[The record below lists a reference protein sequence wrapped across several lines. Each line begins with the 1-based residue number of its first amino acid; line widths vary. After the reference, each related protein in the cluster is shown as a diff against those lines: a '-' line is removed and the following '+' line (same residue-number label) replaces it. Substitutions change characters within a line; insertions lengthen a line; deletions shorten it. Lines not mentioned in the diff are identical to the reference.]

1 MSNRLIQ
8 RVLAA
13 VALIIVGSCYQD
25 DFSGVARGRPLVRVS
40 LTDAPFPYDSVTSV
54 NIYVVRIEAS
64 TQLDTSGGGTWVL
77 ITEPRKTF
85 DLLGLQQGATAFV
98 GEGELPAGQYQA
110 IRMTI
115 DTSLSS
121 IGWGCCNTALVNW
134 QNHSGSSEMQL
145 YAFVEHAF
153 DVPPEGADI
162 VIDFDVGRSF
172 LYAFYG
178 NPDFTFIPNLRAINS
193 AASGAIAGTVTAGDF
208 APPSPIKNANIT
220 VCGADPCDPPN
231 AYVVAT
237 GRSDDTG
244 YYKVAFLG
252 AGLYTV
258 RIEPEYPSLQAV
270 ITHNVQVTAGETT
283 ALSVVLSQPTGPY
296 VRVSGPSSVGVGGT
310 IALIAVVGDANGN
323 PVLCTNRPTMIWTSS
338 DTNVAKV
345 IRQSPCY
352 VPPQQP
358 EDTGF
363 VYGVQPG
370 FATITATSG
379 TLSGS
384 LTIQVAGLPN
394 PVATVTVTP
403 GSANAAVGDSLVFN
417 AVARDSAGNLLYNR
431 AYSWFSTDSTVFVIE
446 TTGGSF
452 DGSYAAIRAR
462 GPGSASLR
470 ATSEGKVGQA
480 AITVH

>member
-1 MSNRLIQ
+1 MTKLMIHS
-8 RVLAA
+8 VLAA
-13 VALIIVGSCYQD
+13 VALVGLGGCYQD
-25 DFSGVARGRPLVRVS
+25 VSSGPPRGRPLVRVS
-40 LTDAPFPYDSVTSV
+40 LTEAPFQYDLVTSV
-54 NIYVVRIEAS
+54 NIYVVRMEAS
-64 TQLDTSGGGTWVL
+64 TQVDTSGGGTWVL

-252 AGLYTV
+252 AGSYTV

-270 ITHNVQVTAGETT
+270 ITHNVQGTAGGTP
-283 ALSVVLSQPTGPY
+283 APTPLLPPATRPGPPG
-296 VRVSGPSSVGVGGT
+296 SGP
-310 IALIAVVGDANGN
+310 
-323 PVLCTNRPTMIWTSS
+323 
-338 DTNVAKV
+338 
-345 IRQSPCY
+345 
-352 VPPQQP
+352 PPP
-358 EDTGF
+358 RT
-363 VYGVQPG
+363 
-370 FATITATSG
+370 
-379 TLSGS
+379 
-384 LTIQVAGLPN
+384 
-394 PVATVTVTP
+394 
-403 GSANAAVGDSLVFN
+403 
-417 AVARDSAGNLLYNR
+417 
-431 AYSWFSTDSTVFVIE
+431 
-446 TTGGSF
+446 
-452 DGSYAAIRAR
+452 
-462 GPGSASLR
+462 
-470 ATSEGKVGQA
+470 
-480 AITVH
+480 